1 MNRLEELIRK
11 LNFKKA
17 TLAYIVIS
25 GILLLLC
32 LLSIAYVSRDK
43 ISMAIDY
50 QRVSDTFVKEGV
62 TDRLRTQLQKL
73 ASDSKDINNV
83 VVLDKNNTIVF
94 KTNNNLISDKTR
106 LQLIPYGVGSGYLQ
120 DSSNPDQLYKVV
132 KEENMIL
139 NKDYIP
145 NDQQAWQ
152 AIEDE
157 LTYETDFNSKKVY
170 LLNYLMDRSTQSKV
184 LMIRTANPIPYAERL
199 LEITG
204 ALLGLIMAIYW
215 IGLALWVYK
224 NAGRRKLN
232 ASLWGLLILITNLVG
247 FIVYLIYKQNNRTC
261 YKCGA
266 LQSRF
271 NAFCSHCGTEIKESC
286 DHCKAMISKE
296 DNYCSRC
303 GSKVDRFLGGNE
315 K

>member
-1 MNRLEELIRK
+1 MNRLEEFIRK

-17 TLAYIVIS
+17 TITYIVIS
-25 GILLLLC
+25 GVLLLLC
-32 LLSIAYVSRDK
+32 LSSIAYVSMDK
-43 ISMAIDY
+43 IFMVIDY
-50 QRVSDTFVKEGV
+50 QRVSDTFAKEGV
-62 TDRLRTQLQKL
+62 TDKLKTQLQKL

-83 VVLDKNNTIVF
+83 VVLDKDKTIVF
-94 KTNNNLISDKTR
+94 KAYNNLIGDKTK

-120 DSSNPDQLYKVV
+120 DRDNPDQLYKVV
-132 KEENMIL
+132 KQENMIL

-145 NDQQAWQ
+145 NDQQVRQ

-157 LTYETDFNSKKVY
+157 LSYEADFTSKEVY

-184 LMIRTANPIPYAERL
+184 LMIRTVNPIPYAERL

-204 ALLGLIMAIYW
+204 VVLGLIMAIYW

-224 NAGRRKLN
+224 DAGRKKLN

-247 FIVYLIYKQNNRTC
+247 FIVYLIYKQNNLTC

-266 LQSRF
+266 LQSKF
-271 NAFCSHCGTEIKESC
+271 NSFCSNCGSEINESC
-286 DHCKAMISKE
+286 HNCKAMISKE

-303 GSKVDRFLGGNE
+303 GSKVARFLGGNE
-315 K
+315 T